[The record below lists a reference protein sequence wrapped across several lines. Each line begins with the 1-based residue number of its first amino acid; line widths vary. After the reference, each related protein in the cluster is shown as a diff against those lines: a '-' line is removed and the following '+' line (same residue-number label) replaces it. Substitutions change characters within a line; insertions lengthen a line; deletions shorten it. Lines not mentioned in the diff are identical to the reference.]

1 MPEAQAQLVI
11 EISASSAAIAGR
23 NSEPGS
29 CGLGPELGRNLR
41 PGVEIALAFPGYTA
55 VMSILWISELQQN
68 QSFRAGVRLL
78 GVSALPAE
86 TNFDL

>member
-11 EISASSAAIAGR
+11 EISASHAVAGH
-23 NSEPGS
+23 NSEPGN
-29 CGLGPELGRNLR
+29 CGLGPELGRSLR

-86 TNFDL
+86 TNFEL